1 MSQSSDSLPILTL
14 SNWYSWEQRAI
25 NAIANFGEAGKA
37 IINNIPYVLEEPC
50 QSAVIQYRQQYVDP
64 ADGLSKIRV
73 AERPWSDAMDWS
85 TLAHQV
91 AEYNTLK
98 AKHQSQ
104 RQSLWSFLT
113 THLDDEVDNLV
124 KVHALY
130 EQASATFDTDL
141 LWIILRQCATV
152 HGTFQHA
159 QIRNQWA
166 NFKQSTYD
174 SEGNV
179 LSTMPLS
186 KFILRFQGYVDQ
198 MKGHPT
204 KPTEVECT
212 DTLLSGINCS
222 RYSIVWHKYSG
233 PNSPKPSYAN
243 LKAELFQS
251 EKYLPMLSGESIL
264 VNTATSTS
272 SAGVS
277 SKSTP
282 VIMKAAEA
290 QEFNPDIAP
299 PKPGQCAMCG
309 AMKATHPTGCPQYGI
324 ICKACGNIGH
334 ALLFCRKV
342 MSLNKPHDLSKSHS
356 NKSPRSKNKDS
367 NKKRKAEDSASDE
380 D

>member
-64 ADGLSKIRV
+64 IDGLSKIRV

-166 NFKQSTYD
+166 NFKQSTYN

-179 LSTMPLS
+179 LSNMPLS
-186 KFILRFQGYVDQ
+186 KYILRFQGYVDQ

-251 EKYLPMLSGESIL
+251 EKYLPMLSA
-264 VNTATSTS
+264 N
-272 SAGVS
+272 
-277 SKSTP
+277 
-282 VIMKAAEA
+282 
-290 QEFNPDIAP
+290 
-299 PKPGQCAMCG
+299 
-309 AMKATHPTGCPQYGI
+309 
-324 ICKACGNIGH
+324 
-334 ALLFCRKV
+334 
-342 MSLNKPHDLSKSHS
+342 LS
-356 NKSPRSKNKDS
+356 
-367 NKKRKAEDSASDE
+367 
-380 D
+380 